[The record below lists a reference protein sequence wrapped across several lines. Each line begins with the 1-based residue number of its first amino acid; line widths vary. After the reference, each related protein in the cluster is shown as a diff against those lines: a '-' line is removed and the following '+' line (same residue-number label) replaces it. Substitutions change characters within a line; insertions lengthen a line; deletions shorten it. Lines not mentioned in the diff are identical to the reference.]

1 HLVPTLG
8 QAPKLAH
15 QIATMTAQSPAH
27 EQYQYAAA
35 DHQTTEMDTN
45 LLYPISRLYQV
56 TPTLARALALY
67 FVLVPPSAQASNSQW
82 LTYAEI
88 NYKTEIPCLTCVAKR
103 VRFSFLAW
111 WQSRRSS
118 CHHQMQLPLDQESLT
133 HSDSAR
139 MWFYPTL

>member
-1 HLVPTLG
+1 
-8 QAPKLAH
+8 
-15 QIATMTAQSPAH
+15 
-27 EQYQYAAA
+27 
-35 DHQTTEMDTN
+35 
-45 LLYPISRLYQV
+45 

-118 CHHQMQLPLDQESLT
+118 CHHQMQLPLDQESLP
-133 HSDSAR
+133 HSDSAKT
-139 MWFYPTL
+139 WFYPTLMDPRRSEERRVGREWSATS